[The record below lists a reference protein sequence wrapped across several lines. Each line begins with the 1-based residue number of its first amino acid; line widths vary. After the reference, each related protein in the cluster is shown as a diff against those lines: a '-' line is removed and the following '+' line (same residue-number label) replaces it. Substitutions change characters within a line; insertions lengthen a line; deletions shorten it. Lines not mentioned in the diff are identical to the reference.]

1 MREEMPMARR
11 SMQDIVA
18 GGLAVLIGLA
28 FFVMSFEYGI
38 GTARAMEGGFFPL
51 MISVLVMAIGAV
63 VAIKGF
69 WTAAEPETVLWRPLL
84 AVAAAVVVFALTVQ
98 LLGLLPAVLLTVAVS
113 ALGDPDSRPLG
124 TVAAAL
130 VISFG
135 VWLIFSA
142 GLGLPI
148 VLVRGLF

>member
-1 MREEMPMARR
+1 MVHRNV
-11 SMQDIVA
+11 QDIVG
-18 GGLAVLIGLA
+18 GGLAIAVGLA

-38 GTARAMEGGFFPL
+38 GNARAMEGGFFPL
-51 MISVLVMAIGAV
+51 MISLLVIAIGAV

-69 WTAAEPETVLWRPLL
+69 WTEGAPEAVLWRPF
-84 AVAAAVVVFALTVQ
+84 VTISAAVVVFALTVQ
-98 LLGLLPAVLLTVAVS
+98 LLGLLPAVALTVAMS
-113 ALGDPDSRPLG
+113 ALGDPESRPLT

-130 VISFG
+130 VICAG

-148 VLVRGLF
+148 TLVRGLF

>member
-1 MREEMPMARR
+1 MVRR
-11 SMQDIVA
+11 NIQDIVG

-51 MISVLVMAIGAV
+51 MISLLVMAIGAA

-69 WTAAEPETVLWRPLL
+69 WTEGAPETVLWRPF
-84 AVAAAVVVFALTVQ
+84 AAICAAIVVFALTVQ
-98 LLGLLPAVLLTVAVS
+98 LFGLLPAVALTVAVS
-113 ALGDPDSRPLG
+113 ALGDPESRPFATIL
-124 TVAAAL
+124 AAL
-130 VISFG
+130 AICFG